1 MRTVQVVSLVA
12 SLGRT
17 AGGESDKSG
26 PANEAD
32 QFQGGRGFFS
42 YECFFVFRKIKQE
55 ESHMRKR
62 TIRQGQISQRRGS
75 KIPLMEHTP
84 ETKRRKEERR
94 ASGEATIREDS
105 SREERRRQDKR
116 KQETRGED
124 ERLHQKRQSEKRA
137 SRVFPTVPQ
146 AHREKL
152 FPSSSPLLGASCLF
166 PFFFSPGCL
175 LLVLCLGL
183 S

>member
-1 MRTVQVVSLVA
+1 MSV
-12 SLGRT
+12 
-17 AGGESDKSG
+17 
-26 PANEAD
+26 
-32 QFQGGRGFFS
+32 
-42 YECFFVFRKIKQE
+42 FFVLKLFFLKLEKIKQE
-55 ESHMRKR
+55 ESHTRKR
-62 TIRQGQISQRRGS
+62 TIWQGQISQRRGS
-75 KIPLMEHTP
+75 KIPFMEHTP

-116 KQETRGED
+116 EQETRGED

>member
-1 MRTVQVVSLVA
+1 M
-12 SLGRT
+12 
-17 AGGESDKSG
+17 
-26 PANEAD
+26 
-32 QFQGGRGFFS
+32 FFFK
-42 YECFFVFRKIKQE
+42 FFLLKKIKQE
-55 ESHMRKR
+55 ESHMIKR
-62 TIRQGQISQRRGS
+62 TIRQGQISQRRRS
-75 KIPLMEHTP
+75 KIPFMEHTP

>member
-1 MRTVQVVSLVA
+1 MCEQSRWFRWWPLWDVLLVGKATSQAQRT
-12 SLGRT
+12 
-17 AGGESDKSG
+17 
-26 PANEAD
+26 
-32 QFQGGRGFFS
+32 RGTNFKGVGVFFLFFS
-42 YECFFVFRKIKQE
+42 KKQE
-55 ESHMRKR
+55 ESHTRKR
-62 TIRQGQISQRRGS
+62 TIWQGQISQRRGS
-75 KIPLMEHTP
+75 KIPFMEHTP

>member
-1 MRTVQVVSLVA
+1 MA
-12 SLGRT
+12 SFGRT
-17 AGGESDKSG
+17 AGGESDRSG
-26 PANEAD
+26 PANEGVPILRGSGGFAYEFFCVLFF
-32 QFQGGRGFFS
+32 FQIFFF
-42 YECFFVFRKIKQE
+42 CKNKKGK
-55 ESHMRKR
+55 SHVRKR
-62 TIRQGQISQRRGS
+62 TIRQGQISQRRRS
-75 KIPLMEHTP
+75 KIPFMEHNP

-146 AHREKL
+146 AHKEKL
-152 FPSSSPLLGASCLF
+152 FPPSSPLLGASCLF
-166 PFFFSPGCL
+166 PSFFSPGCL